1 MIKFPPYLKKGD
13 TIAITCPAGYME
25 AQKINTCVKT
35 LQEWGFQVMIGKTV
49 GSKSDNYFSGTDEER
64 RDEFQALLDEPS
76 IKAILC
82 GRGGYG
88 VTRIIDQLEFKTFKK
103 NPKWIIGFSD
113 ITVLHAHLLTKSNTA
128 SLHAPMANAFNDG
141 GAKLPY
147 VQSLQKA
154 LKGTKAAYSCAAHS
168 MNQPGKASGILMGG
182 NLALIAHLVGSKMMY
197 KTKGAILFLEDVGEY
212 AYNIDRMFIQLKRA
226 GVFNQLNGLVLGGF
240 TDRKD
245 TTRPFGKTVEEI
257 IQEHIGGF
265 DYPICFGFPVSHDT
279 ENYALKIGASFEL
292 SVSSKIV
299 RLKELG

>member
-103 NPKWIIGFSD
+103 
-113 ITVLHAHLLTKSNTA
+113 
-128 SLHAPMANAFNDG
+128 
-141 GAKLPY
+141 
-147 VQSLQKA
+147 
-154 LKGTKAAYSCAAHS
+154 
-168 MNQPGKASGILMGG
+168 
-182 NLALIAHLVGSKMMY
+182 
-197 KTKGAILFLEDVGEY
+197 
-212 AYNIDRMFIQLKRA
+212 IQ
-226 GVFNQLNGLVLGGF
+226 NGLLGLAISLF
-240 TDRKD
+240 YTP
-245 TTRPFGKTVEEI
+245 T
-257 IQEHIGGF
+257 
-265 DYPICFGFPVSHDT
+265 Y
-279 ENYALKIGASFEL
+279 
-292 SVSSKIV
+292 
-299 RLKELG
+299 